1 MRQSTLVIQ
10 TSPIGS
16 ARSVLAG
23 NRGARLCEP
32 QMRCKKTGSMRLGA
46 GFTSLLLD
54 RGFHAGEEFFKAPQ
68 AFVDALDGGG
78 VGKPQIPRRAERFA
92 GHDRNLRTVEELARK
107 LGAIFRQRVAVRTVL
122 KKRRNIREGVERAAG
137 PLAGDAGNII

>member
-16 ARSVLAG
+16 ARSVLFG
-23 NRGARLCEP
+23 NRGARLLEP
-32 QMRCKKTGSMRLGA
+32 QMRCKKSGSMRLGA

-54 RGFHAGEEFFKAPQ
+54 RSFHAGEEFFQASQ

-78 VGKPQIPRRAERFA
+78 VRKPQIARSAECFA
-92 GHDRNLRTVEELARK
+92 GYDGNLCTVEKLARK
-107 LGAIFRQRVAVRTVL
+107 LGAILCQRVAVGTTF
-122 KKRRNIREGVERAAG
+122 KKR
-137 PLAGDAGNII
+137 